1 MRDAGDKLLPYFD
14 PWGVTLTI
22 DRRYLE
28 IRVDD
33 SIFANYIELLTTI
46 FKQQIADGIEEE
58 VEKILNKN
66 IDRILNARILKRQG
80 QRLPFVRSKTL
91 NYIAFDFT
99 VPYNWTITE
108 DYIYLQWNGAPYDNL
123 TAGADIQGVQETA
136 LPWVNPGCN
145 KTIQATLGTY
155 GLNNFVYAL
164 LESQPDIYIN
174 VGYDTLPIPFDIQ
187 TINYVLPGIS
197 EYYGWVNKN
206 MSMHLYFEEI
216 TVQEYFP
223 EHRNIGIRGSANIEL
238 LVVGGNLNGTD

>member
-136 LPWVNPGCN
+136 LPWAEGANSEEEAKETMRKADAAYEEGHAAYAQLRSELPTDLR
-145 KTIQATLGTY
+145 KARLG
-155 GLNNFVYAL
+155 
-164 LESQPDIYIN
+164 S
-174 VGYDTLPIPFDIQ
+174 
-187 TINYVLPGIS
+187 
-197 EYYGWVNKN
+197 
-206 MSMHLYFEEI
+206 
-216 TVQEYFP
+216 
-223 EHRNIGIRGSANIEL
+223 
-238 LVVGGNLNGTD
+238 